1 MATQYANGQIVTNG
15 LVLLFDAADRNSYPG
30 SGTTWRDL
38 GTNRTATINGT
49 YSFTSDNGGYLAGFE
64 NNSTQIVV
72 NNPPTTAIG
81 SATLQSFFMYTQN
94 QSEQTG
100 PLNFVGASDGVRL
113 GTGFNGLNEIGIY
126 SNNRFIGTTTPLNTW
141 TFASGV
147 RNASDFT
154 VSISLNGSSRTTNT
168 YASLPTVTPTSLS
181 IGWRGP
187 STVTTTIGRIA
198 VCLYYDRALSVA
210 EELQNYNVL
219 RQRFGL

>member
-1 MATQYANGQIVTNG
+1 MATQYANGRIVTDG
-15 LVLLFDAADRNSYPG
+15 LVLAFDAADRNSYPG

-38 GTNRTATINGT
+38 GTNRTATINGS
-49 YSFTSDNGGYLAGFE
+49 YSFTSDNGGYLTGFA
-64 NNSTQIVV
+64 NYSTQIIV
-72 NNPPTTAIG
+72 NNPPTSAIG

-94 QSEQTG
+94 QTEGTG
-100 PLNFVGASDGVRL
+100 PLNFVGASDFVRL
-113 GTGFNGLNEIGIY
+113 GAGFNGLNEIGIY
-126 SNNRFIGTTTPLNTW
+126 SNNRFVGTTTPLNTW

-147 RNASDFT
+147 RDASNFT
-154 VSISLNGSSRTTNT
+154 VNLSLNGGSRITSTH
-168 YASLPTVTPTSLS
+168 ASLPTVTPTSLS

-198 VCLYYDRALSVA
+198 VCLYYNRALSVA